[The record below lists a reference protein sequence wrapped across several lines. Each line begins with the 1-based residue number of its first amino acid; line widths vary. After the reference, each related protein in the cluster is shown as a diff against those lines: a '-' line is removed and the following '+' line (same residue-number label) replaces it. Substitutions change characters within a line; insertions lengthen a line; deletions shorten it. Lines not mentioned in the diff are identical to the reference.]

1 MSQNEVKYQIERGL
15 RHHLSF
21 APTSNQEEA
30 IQNFAKFLCSGG
42 SALTFLLKGY
52 AGTGKTS
59 LIAAIVKTLKSFEVK
74 TILMAPTGRAA
85 KVASTYSGEPAST
98 IHKRIYFRKR
108 LPTGSFVLT
117 KQPNLFKNT
126 LFIVDEA
133 SMISD
138 AGGDWS
144 MGNSLLQ
151 DIFDYVFT
159 GENCRLML
167 VGDDAQLPPVGC
179 EESPALDPEY
189 LNSAF
194 HLNLH
199 RALLKEVV
207 RQQGDSGIL
216 YNATLLRIA
225 LLNEACEVY
234 PKFDVK
240 GFEDVKRI
248 SSAEMSDSI
257 NASYSKYGIDGTI
270 IICRSNKRA
279 YQFNQEVRNR
289 ILYLDSE
296 IQTGDYVMIVKN
308 NYFWT
313 KDIVELDFLAN
324 GDRAQLLKIHSFKEI
339 YGFHFATAVLELL
352 DVPNQ
357 PHVEVIV
364 ILDALASEAPSLS
377 TQQQEQLYNA
387 VMEDYAEIGNKQER
401 IKLVKENPYYNAV
414 QLKFAYAVT
423 CHKSQGG
430 QWNHVYIDQGYF
442 LDEMLNTEFYRWIY
456 TAITRATDTV
466 FWINFKDEFFE

>member
-1 MSQNEVKYQIERGL
+1 
-15 RHHLSF
+15 
-21 APTSNQEEA
+21 
-30 IQNFAKFLCSGG
+30 
-42 SALTFLLKGY
+42 
-52 AGTGKTS
+52 
-59 LIAAIVKTLKSFEVK
+59 
-74 TILMAPTGRAA
+74 
-85 KVASTYSGEPAST
+85 
-98 IHKRIYFRKR
+98 
-108 LPTGSFVLT
+108 
-117 KQPNLFKNT
+117 
-126 LFIVDEA
+126 
-133 SMISD
+133 
-138 AGGDWS
+138 
-144 MGNSLLQ
+144 
-151 DIFDYVFT
+151 
-159 GENCRLML
+159 
-167 VGDDAQLPPVGC
+167 
-179 EESPALDPEY
+179 
-189 LNSAF
+189 
-194 HLNLH
+194 
-199 RALLKEVV
+199 
-207 RQQGDSGIL
+207 
-216 YNATLLRIA
+216 
-225 LLNEACEVY
+225 
-234 PKFDVK
+234 
-240 GFEDVKRI
+240 
-248 SSAEMSDSI
+248 
-257 NASYSKYGIDGTI
+257 
-270 IICRSNKRA
+270 
-279 YQFNQEVRNR
+279 
-289 ILYLDSE
+289 
-296 IQTGDYVMIVKN
+296 MIVKN